1 LVLGLTLSKKLFVNF
16 IITFQISIDSW
27 AKIFQNPPPVAIQKV
42 SGNTNKELMD
52 RNKNIAA
59 LTTRLLLGFIF
70 LMQGY
75 GKVFT
80 WGINKLYNMEFF
92 HETYKKILPDYVTLA
107 TAYYTSYV
115 ELIGGFLLVLGF
127 KRDYALYA
135 LASLLIIVTFG
146 HGLAQPVWDLSH
158 VMYRTILLITLLFI
172 PKEWDK
178 YSLDFYIQKF
188 RSSKKIK

>member
-1 LVLGLTLSKKLFVNF
+1 
-16 IITFQISIDSW
+16 
-27 AKIFQNPPPVAIQKV
+27 
-42 SGNTNKELMD
+42 MD
-52 RNKNIAA
+52 RNKIIAV

-80 WGINKLYNMEFF
+80 WGIEKLYNMEFF
-92 HETYKKILPDYVTLA
+92 HETYKNLLPDFITRA
-107 TAYYTSYV
+107 TAYYTSYI

-135 LASLLIIVTFG
+135 LASVLIIVTFG
-146 HGLAQPVWDLSH
+146 HGLAEPIWDLSH
-158 VMYRTILLITLLFI
+158 VMYRAVLLIALLII

-178 YSLDFYIQKF
+178 ISLDIYIQKL
-188 RSSKKIK
+188 RASQK

>member
-1 LVLGLTLSKKLFVNF
+1 
-16 IITFQISIDSW
+16 
-27 AKIFQNPPPVAIQKV
+27 
-42 SGNTNKELMD
+42 MD
-52 RNKNIAA
+52 RNRSIAV

-80 WGINKLYNMEFF
+80 WGIEKLYNMEFF
-92 HETYKKILPDYVTLA
+92 HETYKNILPDYITQA

-135 LASLLIIVTFG
+135 LASVLIIVTFG
-146 HGLAQPVWDLSH
+146 HGLAEPIWDLSH
-158 VMYRTILLITLLFI
+158 VMYRAILLIALLII

-178 YSLDFYIQKF
+178 YSLDIYIQKF
-188 RSSKKIK
+188 RSSQK

>member
-1 LVLGLTLSKKLFVNF
+1 
-16 IITFQISIDSW
+16 
-27 AKIFQNPPPVAIQKV
+27 
-42 SGNTNKELMD
+42 MD
-52 RNKNIAA
+52 RNRNIAV

-80 WGINKLYNMEFF
+80 WGIEKLYYMQFF
-92 HETYKKILPDYVTLA
+92 HETYKNILPDYITQA

-135 LASLLIIVTFG
+135 LASVLVIVTFG
-146 HGLAQPVWDLSH
+146 HGLAEPIWDLSH
-158 VMYRTILLITLLFI
+158 VIYRAILLISLLII
-172 PKEWDK
+172 PKEWDRF
-178 YSLDFYIQKF
+178 SLDSYIHKF
-188 RSSKKIK
+188 RSSKK